1 MVNVIL
7 SHEVKDFSQWKK
19 AFNDGEHLRA
29 QSGVITT
36 GVYSSVDN
44 PNHITVTTE
53 FPSLEAV
60 HGFLGNPELK
70 ADMEKGGVIGQPEVK
85 ILNKV

>member
-7 SHEVKDFSQWKK
+7 SHEVKDFAIWKNN
-19 AFNDGEHLRA
+19 FDEGETLRTK
-29 QSGVITT
+29 SGVKTT

-44 PNHITVTTE
+44 PNHITVITE

-60 HGFLGNPELK
+60 HGFMENPELK
-70 ADMEKGGVIGQPEVK
+70 ANMEKGGVVGKPDVK

>member
-7 SHEVKDFSQWKK
+7 SHEVQDFSQWKK
-19 AFNDGEHLRA
+19 TFNEGEHLRS

-44 PNHITVTTE
+44 SNHVTVTTE

-60 HGFLGNPELK
+60 HGFLANPELK
-70 ADMEKGGVIGQPEVK
+70 ANMEKAGIIGKPDIK